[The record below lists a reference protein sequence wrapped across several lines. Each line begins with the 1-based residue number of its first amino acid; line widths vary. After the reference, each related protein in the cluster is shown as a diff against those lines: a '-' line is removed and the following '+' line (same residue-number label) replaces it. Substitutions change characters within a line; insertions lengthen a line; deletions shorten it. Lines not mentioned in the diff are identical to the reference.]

1 MELTKTLIEEQ
12 RLSAR
17 KACRAVGVSRTR
29 LYYRPVERDD
39 GELIAAIL
47 VLIEEEPAWGQDKVI
62 GRLVADGRGW
72 NPKRIRRVYRAL
84 KLHLRRRGKRRLPAR
99 VKEPLALPATLNECW
114 SADFMSDCLY
124 NGRRFRTF
132 NVIDDFAREGLEI
145 EIDTSITS
153 ERVVRVLERI
163 RLERG
168 SAPKRLRLDN
178 GPEMISEALQAW
190 ADKHGVRLQFIQ
202 PARPMQNGFIER
214 FNRSFRNEVLDAYVF
229 ETLEDVRERT
239 RDWLWRY
246 NNRRTHDSLDGKT
259 PTEYARSA
267 LPRGT
272 GEKPGESRT
281 QTSLL

>member
-1 MELTKTLIEEQ
+1 MSG
-12 RLSAR
+12 RR
-17 KACRAVGVSRTR
+17 ACRTVGVSRTR

-39 GELIAAIL
+39 SELIAAIL
-47 VLIEEEPAWGQDKVI
+47 ALIEEEPAWGQDKMI

-114 SADFMSDCLY
+114 SADFMSDALY
-124 NGRRFRTF
+124 SGRRFRTF
-132 NVIDDFAREGLEI
+132 NVIDDFAREGLDI
-145 EIDTSITS
+145 EIDTSITG

-178 GPEMISEALQAW
+178 GPEMISTALEAW
-190 ADKHGVRLQFIQ
+190 ACEHGVRLQFIQ
-202 PARPMQNGFIER
+202 PGRPMQNAFIER
-214 FNRSFRNEVLDAYVF
+214 FNRSFRDEVLDAYLF
-229 ETLEDVRERT
+229 ESLDDVRTIT

-246 NNRRTHDSLDGKT
+246 NHRRTHDSLDGKT
-259 PTEYARSA
+259 PTEYARSGKR
-267 LPRGT
+267 PGT
-272 GEKPGESRT
+272 GEKQGKSET